1 VYVSDSR
8 SPSRG
13 PQSGS
18 GSSLPN
24 VDSDGNPGVGVGAFG
39 VARGGGAG
47 GASPERHTAE
57 KDVAARA
64 ITHLLRQ
71 AVKVDPMDGLLASGL
86 RPLARGP
93 RLTLHLSRASPVLF
107 PVVVRGERDAV
118 VSLGPELGL
127 GSMAGPANPFYDSG
141 VLKYYEKAGGAMP
154 PTPFS
159 ERQVLAAAVW
169 YVLRGGETGLY
180 VGVDEEGVK

>member
-1 VYVSDSR
+1 PPRRRRSASTSAFFFPDNGTRLDDGVVSA
-8 SPSRG
+8 PLTG
-13 PQSGS
+13 E
-18 GSSLPN
+18 
-24 VDSDGNPGVGVGAFG
+24 
-39 VARGGGAG
+39 AG

-141 VLKYYEKAGGAMP
+141 VLKY
-154 PTPFS
+154 
-159 ERQVLAAAVW
+159 
-169 YVLRGGETGLY
+169 
-180 VGVDEEGVK
+180 